1 MIFWHVLI
9 NISMVTGL
17 LPVVGMTLPLVS
29 YGGSSLITQVA
40 ALGLVFNASLGRRVP
55 NAAPVSVAQR

>member
-9 NISMVTGL
+9 NIGMVTGL

-29 YGGSSLITQVA
+29 YGGSSLITQVV
-40 ALGLVFNASLGRRVP
+40 ALGLVFNVSLGRRVP
-55 NAAPVSVAQR
+55 NASPVRVSER